1 MKCGFEYKE
10 CTEKCRFFETC
21 ARNPHRE
28 EQNAAHG
35 SSQEEK
41 ENEQ

>member
-21 ARNPHRE
+21 ARNPHRDE
-28 EQNAAHG
+28 KTKAAHG
-35 SSQEEK
+35 SSK
-41 ENEQ
+41 EGNK